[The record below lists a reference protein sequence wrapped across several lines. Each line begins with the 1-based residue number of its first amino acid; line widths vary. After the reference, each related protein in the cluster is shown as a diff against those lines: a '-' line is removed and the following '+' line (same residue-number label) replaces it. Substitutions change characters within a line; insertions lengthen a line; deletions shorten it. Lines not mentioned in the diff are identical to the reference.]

1 MEEHA
6 VERLEA
12 KSPEGAIIERI
23 GRDFNLAPF
32 MARTQFEQMRR
43 YFEHYLGLERD
54 VGQMTFMAISGDT
67 PPGRPIA
74 ESKREPINLTVDSPD
89 DLVALRHS
97 VAALRQSKIQ
107 RLTQEAQEQGAL
119 LTQEDLARLLCA
131 SRSTVKRDI
140 AHLRAE
146 GIDVPTRG
154 QVKDIGKGVSHKG
167 RIVGDWL
174 AGYTFSEIEQR
185 RRHSIHSIER
195 YCCDFQRV
203 VRLHVRGLSVAEM
216 RISTGMSER
225 LIKEYLALYETEGGE
240 NEQIKLLLDEP
251 DPATDAPA
259 EIKRGAWL

>member
-12 KSPEGAIIERI
+12 KSPEEAIIERI
-23 GRDFNLAPF
+23 STDFNLAPF

-43 YFEHYLGLERD
+43 YFEHYLGLKRD
-54 VGQMTFMAISGDT
+54 VGQMTFLAISGDV

-74 ESKREPINLTVDSPD
+74 ESKRVPINLTVDSPD
-89 DLVALRHS
+89 DLVALRYS
-97 VAALRQSKIQ
+97 VASLRRSKIQ

-119 LTQEDLARLLCA
+119 LTQEDLARLLCT

-140 AHLRAE
+140 AHLRAQ
-146 GIDVPTRG
+146 GINVPTRG
-154 QVKDIGKGVSHKG
+154 QVKDIGKGVSHKA

-174 AGYTFSEIEQR
+174 AGYTFSEIKQR

-195 YCCDFQRV
+195 YCSTFQRV
-203 VRLHVRGLSVAEM
+203 IRLHVHGLSVAEM
-216 RISTGMSER
+216 RIGTGMSER
-225 LIKEYLALYETEGGE
+225 LIKEYLALYEAEGIE
-240 NEQIKLLLDEP
+240 NEQIKLLLGEP
-251 DPATDAPA
+251 DPSTDTPA